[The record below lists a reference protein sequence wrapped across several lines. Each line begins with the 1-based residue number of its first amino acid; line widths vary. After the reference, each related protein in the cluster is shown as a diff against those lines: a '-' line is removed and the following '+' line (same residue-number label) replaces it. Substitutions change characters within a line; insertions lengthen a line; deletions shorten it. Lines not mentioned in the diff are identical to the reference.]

1 MQYESMTKL
10 LRPLLTDR
18 RSIQGTPTDKY
29 ISTASS
35 AAAFTIVFSLL
46 LLNSSIN
53 ELKTKLSLQTRLKS
67 NRDYVTKPSA
77 GSRATE
83 YESRHLIGQPN

>member
-18 RSIQGTPTDKY
+18 RSIQGTPTNKC
-29 ISTASS
+29 ISTASAS
-35 AAAFTIVFSLL
+35 AFTNISSLI

-53 ELKTKLSLQTRLKS
+53 ELKTKLSL
-67 NRDYVTKPSA
+67 
-77 GSRATE
+77 
-83 YESRHLIGQPN
+83 

>member
-1 MQYESMTKL
+1 MQYVSMTKL
-10 LRPLLTDR
+10 LRLLLTDR

-35 AAAFTIVFSLL
+35 SAAFTIVFSLF

-67 NRDYVTKPSA
+67 NRDYVTKPMPA
-77 GSRATE
+77 VEQLNTNRGA
-83 YESRHLIGQPN
+83 